1 MQWWNDFVNWF
12 NSDDGSRVL
21 TTAVVPFVAIIVAG
35 VIGGIIGRSSTKR
48 LLAYQD
54 RELQSAAVAAVIA
67 VGDRAS
73 LWSNLSSGEKDHLD
87 AQMSA
92 ADIRLRLLPITG
104 ASAAA
109 DWASHELAEMQRNSA
124 SFSFQAEQS
133 FIDYRD
139 RLLEWQ
145 RRPSRAR
152 KLFAADLERFR
163 FESNAAESD
172 LVENQ
177 RKWAAEQLAEAT
189 REAPAIEAD
198 VEPERE
204 PEREA
209 FVPIA
214 VPASVAAAQVDAEPI
229 APAPIVGERTL
240 PEAAPVEADAVGPA
254 YVEKTA
260 VADAGNDA
268 AENDTAENDAAENNT
283 AENNAVEE
291 TNAEPAPEPLHETV
305 VIEPVVEPVI
315 EDEPVE
321 AEPAEEK
328 PVEEKP
334 VENEPAN
341 DKPADAPKFYEVQQ
355 PTAFVPR
362 RRVQAPATNTLVD
375 PNETQPYTGPYPTSN
390 S

>member
-1 MQWWNDFVNWF
+1 MQWWNDFVDWF
-12 NSDDGSRVL
+12 NSDDGSRVI

-92 ADIRLRLLPITG
+92 ADIRLRLLPLTG

-209 FVPIA
+209 YVPIA
-214 VPASVAAAQVDAEPI
+214 VPASVAAAQADAEPI

-254 YVEKTA
+254 YGEHTADDDDAPLAQTA
-260 VADAGNDA
+260 VYEPITTID
-268 AENDTAENDAAENNT
+268 EP
-283 AENNAVEE
+283 VVS
-291 TNAEPAPEPLHETV
+291 EPAADEPTPEPLHETV
-305 VIEPVVEPVI
+305 VVEPVQDNAEEPVTVEPTFEEATI
-315 EDEPVE
+315 DEP
-321 AEPAEEK
+321 AD
-328 PVEEKP
+328 EKP
-334 VENEPAN
+334 VENEPA
-341 DKPADAPKFYEVQQ
+341 DEKPADAPKFYEVQQ

-362 RRVQAPATNTLVD
+362 RRVQAPATNNLVD

>member
-1 MQWWNDFVNWF
+1 MQWWNDFVDWF

-145 RRPSRAR
+145 RRPGRAR

-163 FESNAAESD
+163 FESTAAESE
-172 LVENQ
+172 LVEQQ

-189 REAPAIEAD
+189 REAPAVEAS
-198 VEPERE
+198 EPVADSAPDNE
-204 PEREA
+204 PY
-209 FVPIA
+209 VPIA
-214 VPASVAAAQVDAEPI
+214 VPASVVAAHAEAEPA

-240 PEAAPVEADAVGPA
+240 PEAGPVETDAVGPG
-254 YVEKTA
+254 YVEHDEKPSYAQTA
-260 VADAGNDA
+260 IL
-268 AENDTAENDAAENNT
+268 
-283 AENNAVEE
+283 
-291 TNAEPAPEPLHETV
+291 EPVTV
-305 VIEPVVEPVI
+305 DEPVVSEPADDVPTPEPIHEAVVVEPETTEADADVTDVEVTEAELDEPASDAEPVAEDKP
-315 EDEPVE
+315 EDE
-321 AEPAEEK
+321 K
-328 PVEEKP
+328 PS
-334 VENEPAN
+334 
-341 DKPADAPKFYEVQQ
+341 DTGPKYYEVQQ

-362 RRVQAPATNTLVD
+362 RRVQAPATNTFVD
-375 PNETQPYTGPYPTSN
+375 PNETQPYNGPYPTSG